1 MIEMLL
7 LKQTIGSLLR
17 ISVVDLAL
25 GFVSAVSLVLKES
38 EAEDDG
44 PQHCGHLSDGQVEV
58 DPPAGGRK
66 SSPVNSICG

>member
-1 MIEMLL
+1 MIELLL

-38 EAEDDG
+38 EAEDNG
-44 PQHCGHLSDGQVEV
+44 PQYCGNLRDCQVEA
-58 DPPAGGRK
+58 DPAAAADG
-66 SSPVNSICG
+66 